1 MQSRWQR
8 IGPIVILAV
17 LAPFIAELLSGA
29 TRLSVIYV
37 LVPEIM
43 TWGCGALIIRELV
56 RRRQGGWASLLLLA
70 PTIAIAEEIIIQQ
83 TSLAPLVFAG
93 SNAMY
98 GRMFGVNWIWL
109 LAMLVFESFAVVLL
123 PVQLAEL
130 AFGGHRNAPWLRTRG
145 LIIAVIVFLLGA
157 FLAWFAWTQN
167 YRIKILHLAP
177 YHPPV
182 SYVLAG
188 LAAIVLLG
196 LASYGV
202 RSSKLNSERAGSKP
216 VAPVIAAIAGACL
229 TYPWQYVI
237 ALNFNLLPNLP
248 FWIALLAA
256 AAYAAI
262 AFLILR
268 RLSSA
273 AGWSDLHTFAVCA
286 GATVALMI
294 WGVTTLWHGA
304 RIDFIGEMMFI
315 AIGLGFLFGLGRR
328 LGARERALQAEK
340 FCV

>member
-8 IGPIVILAV
+8 IGPIVTLIV

-56 RRRQGGWASLLLLA
+56 RRWQGGWTSLLLLA

-93 SNAMY
+93 SNASY

-109 LAMLVFESFAVVLL
+109 LAMLVFETFAVVLL
-123 PVQLAEL
+123 PVQLTEL
-130 AFGGHRNAPWLRTRG
+130 AFPGRRNVPWLRTRG
-145 LIIAVIVFLLGA
+145 FVIAVIVFLSGA

-167 YRIKILHLAP
+167 YRIKNLHLAP

-188 LAAIVLLG
+188 LAAIVVLG
-196 LASYGV
+196 LACYGSRAVV
-202 RSSKLNSERAGSKP
+202 RSPERVGSTAASP
-216 VAPVIAAIAGACL
+216 LIVGIVAALL
-229 TYPWQYVI
+229 TYPWQFVI
-237 ALNFNLLPNLP
+237 ALNFNLLPNLR
-248 FWIALLAA
+248 FWIALVAG
-256 AAYAAI
+256 AAYTAVVV
-262 AFLILR
+262 LVLR

-273 AGWSDLHTFAVCA
+273 ANWSDLHRFAVCA
-286 GATVALMI
+286 GATVALMV
-294 WGVTTLWHGA
+294 WGVINLWHGA
-304 RIDFIGEMMFI
+304 RIDFIGEMIFI
-315 AIGLGFLFGLGRR
+315 AIGLAFLAGLGRR
-328 LGARERALQAEK
+328 LGASERALQAGK
-340 FCV
+340 TYA